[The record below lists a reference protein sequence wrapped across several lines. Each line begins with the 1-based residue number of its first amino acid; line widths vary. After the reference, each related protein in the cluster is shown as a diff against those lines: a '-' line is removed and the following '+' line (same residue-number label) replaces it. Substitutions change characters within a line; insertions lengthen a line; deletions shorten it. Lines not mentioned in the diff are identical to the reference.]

1 MFRGKLLPAAVSVCA
16 LLLASC
22 ATIDQSPKPTQS
34 IAPGA
39 AFEIVGRISAR
50 HASEAAAA
58 NFRWMHSFDRD
69 ELEFTSPLG
78 QTIAR
83 MDGDSRGA
91 RLLAADGSAISA
103 ENWSALTERALHFPL
118 PVEGLA
124 SWIQGL
130 PRAGS
135 MHTSEAGAGG
145 LPAVLRQD
153 GWEIVYQA
161 YGTAGRRS
169 YAADAYRAQLSRSGS
184 AHRDRRM
191 AMTCPVNAGV
201 EIAWGSTRDLMCR

>member
-1 MFRGKLLPAAVSVCA
+1 MFRGKLLPAAASVCA

-22 ATIDQSPKPTQS
+22 ATIDQNPTPTQL
-34 IAPGA
+34 IAPDA

-58 NFRWMHSFDRD
+58 NFRWMHSLDRD

-83 MDGDSRGA
+83 MEGDSRGA

-135 MHTSEAGAGG
+135 THTSEAGAGG

-161 YGTAGRRS
+161 YGTAG
-169 YAADAYRAQLSRSGS
+169 
-184 AHRDRRM
+184 
-191 AMTCPVNAGV
+191 AGRTRPTRIALNYPEV
-201 EIAWGSTRDLMCR
+201 EVRIVIDEWQ